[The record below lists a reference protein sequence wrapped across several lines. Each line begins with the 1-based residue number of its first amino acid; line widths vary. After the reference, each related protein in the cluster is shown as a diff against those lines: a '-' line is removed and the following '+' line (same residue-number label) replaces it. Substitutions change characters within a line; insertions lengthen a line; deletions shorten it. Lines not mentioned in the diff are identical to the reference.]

1 MKRAAVSLSLLLL
14 LSGCGGVQ
22 SALDA
27 HGDNAILLKGLIV
40 FVVATCF
47 AVWIVVMLVLVWSLV
62 RRRDRQAMDDGSLDR
77 RMTIAVSGAVAAT
90 ALIIS
95 GLTIASF
102 YTTRGLDPARDT
114 SLTIR
119 VRAQQ
124 WWWRFIYEDADPAR
138 SFQTANELHIPVG
151 KDVRVLLESSDV
163 IHSFWVPSLAGKQ
176 DLIPGRA
183 NVLTFRAERPGVYR
197 GQCAEF
203 CGLQHSHMALFVI
216 AEDEESYR
224 QWASAQRKE
233 GLEPREP
240 ETAAGKAAF
249 MARQCAACHTIRGTE
264 ASGITGPDLT
274 HMGSRSTIAAGL
286 LENTRGSLAAWIA
299 DPQTLKP
306 GNNMPIVPL
315 SADELRQISAYMG
328 SLK

>member
-1 MKRAAVSLSLLLL
+1 MKRAAISLSLLLL

-27 HGDNAILLKGLIV
+27 HGHNAILLKGLIV

-102 YTTRGLDPARDT
+102 YTTRGLDPARDAD
-114 SLTIR
+114 LTIR

-124 WWWRFIYEDADPAR
+124 WWWQFIYEDADPAR
-138 SFQTANELHIPVG
+138 SFQTANEIHIPVG

-176 DLIPGRA
+176 DLIPGRE
-183 NVLTFRAERPGVYR
+183 NILTFRAERPGVYR

-216 AEDEESYR
+216 AEDEERYR

-249 MARQCAACHTIRGTE
+249 MARQCSACHTIRGTE

-274 HMGSRSTIAAGL
+274 HMGSRRTIAAGL